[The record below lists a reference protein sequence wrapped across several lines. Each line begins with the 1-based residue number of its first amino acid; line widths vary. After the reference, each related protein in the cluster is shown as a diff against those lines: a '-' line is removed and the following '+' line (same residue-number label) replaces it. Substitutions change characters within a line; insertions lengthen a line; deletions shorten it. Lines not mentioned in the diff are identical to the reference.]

1 MMTNTTLP
9 HWDMTVVYPSLE
21 SAEFEQGF
29 RAAIRSIDDLTALF
43 DRDGIA
49 LRDPAPLDT
58 ATIEAAERAI
68 ERYNIVL
75 KDLITLGSYI
85 RGFVTTNSRDESAQ
99 ARLSELQQH
108 FVRLSQLSTRF
119 TAWVGA
125 LDVEGLI
132 EGSALA
138 RDHAYALRKA
148 KLRAARLMAPELEAL
163 AAEQNLTGGTA
174 WSKLYSTFTSQI
186 IVPFERGNETR
197 DLPIS
202 ALRNMAFDP
211 DREVR
216 RRAYQ
221 AELAAWEHA
230 AVPIAAA
237 LNSIKGEANTL
248 VQRRGWESPL
258 HAALFENN
266 IDRPTLDALLAAAR
280 ESFPDFRRY
289 LRAKARALGIASA
302 GSGQSQALAWYDL
315 FAPVGHSG
323 RVWSFDA
330 VAQFI
335 AEQFGSFSPRL
346 RGLAERAFDERWI
359 DAEPRAGKVGG
370 AFCMYLRR
378 DESRILANYEPSFNG
393 LSTLAHELGHA
404 YHNLNLAI
412 RTPLQRSTPMTLA
425 ETASIFCETIVVQ
438 AALRNADPQEQIA
451 ILESSLQ
458 NACQVVVDIISRF
471 LFEQSVFEQRRQRE
485 LSIAEFNAL
494 MLDAQRQTYGDGL
507 DVETLHPYMWAAKP
521 HYYGSTFYNYPY
533 MFGLLFGLG
542 LYARYQ
548 ADPQGF
554 KAVYDDLLSSTG
566 LGDVA
571 DLAGR
576 FGIDI
581 RSVDFWRSSLDVVR
595 KDIERFEALAGTA

>member
-1 MMTNTTLP
+1 MTNDTLP
-9 HWDMTVVYPSLE
+9 HWDMTVVYPGLE

-29 RAAIRSIDDLTALF
+29 RAAIGSINDLTELF

-49 LRDPAPLDT
+49 LRDAIPLDQATT
-58 ATIEAAERAI
+58 AAAERAI
-68 ERYNIVL
+68 ERYNAVL
-75 KDLITLGSYI
+75 KELFTLNAYI
-85 RGFVTTNSRDESAQ
+85 RSFITTNSRDERAQ

-119 TAWVGA
+119 TAWIGG
-125 LDVEGLI
+125 LDVEGLL
-132 EGSALA
+132 ERSALA

-148 KLRAARLMAPELEAL
+148 KLRATHLMAPELEQL
-163 AAEQNLTGGTA
+163 AAEQSLTGGSA

-186 IVPFERGNETR
+186 TVPFARDEETR

-211 DREVR
+211 NRAVR
-216 RRAYQ
+216 REAYE
-221 AELAAWEHA
+221 AELAAWERA

-237 LNSIKGEANTL
+237 LNSIKGETNTL
-248 VQRRGWESPL
+248 TQRRGWEAPL
-258 HAALFENN
+258 DVGLFENN
-266 IDRPTLDALLAAAR
+266 IDRATLDALLAAAR

-289 LRAKARALGIASA
+289 LRAKARALGIPATDSG
-302 GSGQSQALAWYDL
+302 GSALAWYDL
-315 FAPVGHSG
+315 FAPVGHSES
-323 RVWSFDA
+323 VWSYDA
-330 VAQFI
+330 AAQFI
-335 AEQFGSFSPRL
+335 AEQFGSFSSRL
-346 RGLAERAFDERWI
+346 RGLAERAFGERWI
-359 DAEPRAGKVGG
+359 DAEPRSGKVGG
-370 AFCMYLRR
+370 AFCMYLRQ

-404 YHNLNLAI
+404 YHNMNLAN

-438 AALRNADPQEQIA
+438 AALRNADAQEQIA

-458 NACQVVVDIISRF
+458 NACQVVVDITSRF
-471 LFEQSVFEQRRQRE
+471 LFEQNVLERRRQRE
-485 LSIAEFNAL
+485 LSIAEFKAL

-507 DVETLHPYMWAAKP
+507 DESALHGYMWAAKP
-521 HYYGSTFYNYPY
+521 HYYSSTFYNYPY

-542 LYARYQ
+542 LYARYRS
-548 ADPQGF
+548 DPDGF
-554 KAVYDDLLSSTG
+554 KAIYDDLLASTG
-566 LGDVA
+566 LGDAA

-581 RSVDFWRSSLDVVR
+581 RSIDFWRSSLDVVR
-595 KDIERFEALAGTA
+595 KDIERFETLVSGL